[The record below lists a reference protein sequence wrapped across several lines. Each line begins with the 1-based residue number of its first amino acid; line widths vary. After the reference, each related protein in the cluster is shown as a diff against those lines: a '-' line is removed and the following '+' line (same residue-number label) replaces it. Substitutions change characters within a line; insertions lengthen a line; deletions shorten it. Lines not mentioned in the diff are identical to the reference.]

1 MPLNSLVTVQRGDS
15 CGRIAKNLVKT
26 VAQNTV
32 LRSEIFWEFESV
44 HNWGER
50 KNSKA
55 DPDFGCYLATVVP
68 GRRRA
73 SSVA

>member
-1 MPLNSLVTVQRGDS
+1 MPLGSLVAMQRGDS

-32 LRSEIFWEFESV
+32 LRGEIFWGFESV

-50 KNSKA
+50 KKIQR
-55 DPDFGCYLATVVP
+55 PIEI
-68 GRRRA
+68 
-73 SSVA
+73 SVANW